1 MSLYLHTNGVNKS
14 VIQTLHK
21 MGVCVSWDISMLAVK
36 ELSAKRRFSG
46 QFNGMSPVPPVQPLA
61 NGNPAYPCVVAQQT
75 DKPIRGRGRPRKD
88 HTKDLRGAHQPEPPT
103 SQSPPEER
111 ARLDQQLGVQVA
123 SPMPP
128 NLNFGFKR
136 PQWKVTQ
143 PPKLN
148 AQTNG
153 GTPLKE
159 GPVGSCLDK
168 PAASTDSGMRPVRWP
183 SKASNEGSPS
193 FRSATLSNAA
203 MNKGYGLLVPPHRS
217 APANH
222 HNKGGT
228 IVFRANRQSSNVA
241 AQPPLPPLP
250 PALTNPA
257 LPPSASPQEKLQYAM
272 IAHNHSRLNQG
283 QG

>member
-1 MSLYLHTNGVNKS
+1 
-14 VIQTLHK
+14 
-21 MGVCVSWDISMLAVK
+21 MLAVK
-36 ELSAKRRFSG
+36 ELSAKRRFLG
-46 QFNGMSPVPPVQPLA
+46 QFNGMSPVPPVQLVA
-61 NGNPAYPCVVAQQT
+61 NGNPANSSLVAQQT
-75 DKPIRGRGRPRKD
+75 DKSIRNHGRPRKD
-88 HTKDLRGAHQPEPPT
+88 HTKAIPGAHQPEPRT
-103 SQSPPEER
+103 SHSPPEER
-111 ARLDQQLGVQVA
+111 ASLDEQLGVQSQSA

-143 PPKLN
+143 PPKVN
-148 AQTNG
+148 RQTNG
-153 GTPLKE
+153 GPPPKAGL
-159 GPVGSCLDK
+159 VGSCLDK
-168 PAASTDSGMRPVRWP
+168 PAAPTNSEMRSVEGP
-183 SKASNEGSPS
+183 SKASNEGSPT

-228 IVFRANRQSSNVA
+228 IVFRANRQSTNLA
-241 AQPPLPPLP
+241 AQAPLPPLP